1 MIDRKDIKEGLFF
14 TLSCEWDEKRQRFV
28 YILDE
33 EYGRKFVCMTHCT
46 NTIFRVE
53 FTNGFG
59 YSTRF
64 CEVSVCDL
72 DYHLFTFVNLDIIAR
87 KGSVVNVSEDDADE
101 ILDIYLKAEEID
113 KKEKYFLTDGLL
125 FVKNMLK
132 IKLNAF
138 FNRDFRQRYNQ
149 KKIGE

>member
-1 MIDRKDIKEGLFF
+1 MFDDNEIYNMD
-14 TLSCEWDEKRQRFV
+14 C
-28 YILDE
+28 
-33 EYGRKFVCMTHCT
+33 
-46 NTIFRVE
+46 
-53 FTNGFG
+53 
-59 YSTRF
+59 
-64 CEVSVCDL
+64 
-72 DYHLFTFVNLDIIAR
+72 IIAR